1 MEVSQEAADR
11 QQINEQE
18 EEQYQLFLNTHG
30 PALRSSR
37 VPPVYWKSLYYKLV
51 NEVFDAGQFFGIMQ
65 VEEAEE
71 EEEDDSGD
79 VEETQQEERKKRNPG
94 TEPICKVIVTNEDG
108 LQAADPN
115 SIFLIDHAWT
125 YRVQSARQQLQ
136 EIPGLLHR
144 MANLIG
150 IEFHGE
156 FPDEDVV
163 DQVMVEMWKYNQ
175 TYQLSQGTAEEKV
188 PVWYIMDEFGSRIQH
203 SNEPTCCTAPFFYST
218 EEVAYTILW
227 PLRDLENGEEVTR
240 DYTYGETNPLI
251 RKCRL
256 LPWFPADMRDISSN
270 TPEPSDA
277 YYQTISQEN
286 KEQLPIPIETQV
298 YPKDK
303 IFKVFTEMK
312 QVLNNLNHPRFEFTW
327 NEEEADILFM
337 FTHIRE
343 YRSLSKERP
352 HVLVNQFPCET
363 MVTVKDCLASV
374 ARRLGGVE
382 GAKWLP
388 HTFNL
393 QTELPQFVS
402 YYQQRQERGEDN
414 HWICKPWNLARTLD
428 THITNDLTYIIRQ
441 RESTPKVVCKYIEN
455 SVLFHREE
463 VGMVKFDIRY
473 IVLLRSVKPLQLYAY
488 NVFWLRFANRYL
500 NCNHTEDVPER
511 FVTVPSRHCMQ
522 ASYVH
527 YDEFIPLFEKQ
538 YPDYP
543 WKDVQEKVFKSF
555 AELFQVASSRPA
567 PFGICDY
574 PSSRAVY
581 AVDLMLKWD
590 TDNEGQRFMQPQ
602 ILEVNFGPDCARA
615 CKYHPSFYEDVFSTL
630 FLDETDNCPVTR
642 IA

>member
-1 MEVSQEAADR
+1 
-11 QQINEQE
+11 
-18 EEQYQLFLNTHG
+18 
-30 PALRSSR
+30 
-37 VPPVYWKSLYYKLV
+37 
-51 NEVFDAGQFFGIMQ
+51 MQ

-79 VEETQQEERKKRNPG
+79 VEETQQEERKKQNPG
-94 TEPICKVIVTNEDG
+94 TELICKVIVTNEDG
-108 LQAADPN
+108 LQAADPS

-144 MANLIG
+144 MANLMG

-156 FPDEDVV
+156 FPDEGVV

-203 SNEPTCCTAPFFYST
+203 STEPTCCTAPFFYST
-218 EEVAYTILW
+218 EEIAYTILW
-227 PLRDLENGEEVTR
+227 PVRDLENGDRSESCPDSNEVSVPACPTSYFHLPDEARHAAIPELQRRRTMQLWATCRQAHIRPASLQGALMHEEVTR

-286 KEQLPIPIETQV
+286 KEILPIPIEAQV

-337 FTHIRE
+337 FTHIRD
-343 YRSLSKERP
+343 YRKLSKERP

-363 MVTVKDCLASV
+363 VVTVKDCLASV

-388 HTFNL
+388 RTFNL

-402 YYQQRQERGEDN
+402 HYRQRQERGEDN
-414 HWICKPWNLARTLD
+414 HWICKPWNLARGLD

-500 NCNHTEDVPER
+500 NMFCN
-511 FVTVPSRHCMQ
+511 S
-522 ASYVH
+522 
-527 YDEFIPLFEKQ
+527 
-538 YPDYP
+538 
-543 WKDVQEKVFKSF
+543 
-555 AELFQVASSRPA
+555 
-567 PFGICDY
+567 
-574 PSSRAVY
+574 
-581 AVDLMLKWD
+581 
-590 TDNEGQRFMQPQ
+590 
-602 ILEVNFGPDCARA
+602 A
-615 CKYHPSFYEDVFSTL
+615 CH
-630 FLDETDNCPVTR
+630 
-642 IA
+642 